1 VTDAASRLAEQAALL
16 SQVPLLSRLDRVAL
30 ARLAAHLE
38 MLSFRHDEV
47 LCRQGEPPTDGVYL
61 ITAGRVA
68 VYATAG
74 DGQPELRLGVRGAG
88 EIIGEMALVSGEP
101 RSATVRALGS
111 AKALRLERAHFLD
124 FIHDHPAASL
134 AIASNLAQRLHTVE
148 LALVA
153 TAPTADQLQAALPLA
168 ARPPEEHR
176 ADTRPAARLPRR
188 NAVAL
193 LLALALGVGGW
204 LVPPPAGLQIEGWH
218 ALVCL
223 VAAIPVLA
231 TQALPDPIAGLL
243 LVAGWVLGGVAPPG
257 EALDGFASTQWVL
270 VVCLLAVGAGVSV
283 SGAVYRLALWAVEH
297 LRGGYP
303 GQAIALAV
311 AGLLLGPAMP
321 YVAGRVTLMGT
332 AVSEIA
338 NAYGYRPRSRQA
350 AGLAMAVHLGFG
362 QTGGAFLTSSTT
374 TLLVYAALPPDARA
388 GVGWLGWAARS
399 LPTHLLLVALC
410 LAGLLYFYRPGAG
423 AAAAQPGSVALQQA
437 ILGRTT
443 GREKIAMG
451 VVAALALGLAT
462 QPLHGLDLAWIS
474 LAAAV
479 ALAAAGVLSTGELRG
494 INWGF
499 TVLYG
504 VLTSAGTVLTQTGAA
519 RWLSEQLAGTLG
531 ALVSTPVLFVG
542 ATALLCYAIGFLV
555 RSPIGAP
562 LLTIA
567 LAPVARAGGIDPWV
581 VGLTAVVAGNAFFF
595 PYQSSTYVALFEA
608 TGGRLFDHAQAR
620 PMSVVFAVGALV
632 ALCASVPLWSAMG
645 LL

>member
-1 VTDAASRLAEQAALL
+1 MADAASRMAEQAALL
-16 SQVPLLSRLDRVAL
+16 SRVPLFSRLDRVAL

-38 MLSFRHDEV
+38 LLSFRHDEV
-47 LCRQGEPPTDGVYL
+47 LCHQGEPPTDGVYL

-68 VYATAG
+68 IYATTG
-74 DGQPELRLGVRGAG
+74 DGQPELRIGVRGPG
-88 EIIGEMALVSGEP
+88 EIIGEMALVSGEL
-101 RSATVRALGS
+101 RSATVRALGGV
-111 AKALRLERAHFLD
+111 KAMRLERVHFLD
-124 FIHDHPAASL
+124 FMRDYPAAGL

-148 LALVA
+148 MELVA
-153 TAPTADQLQAALPLA
+153 VAPTTDQLQAALPIAPGPSQERRASATPA
-168 ARPPEEHR
+168 ARP
-176 ADTRPAARLPRR
+176 LRR

-193 LLALALGVGGW
+193 LAALALGVGGW
-204 LVPPPAGLQIEGWH
+204 LLPPPTGLSAAGWH

-223 VAAIPVLA
+223 VAVIPVLA
-231 TQALPDPIAGLL
+231 AQALPDPIAGLL
-243 LVAGWVLGGVAPPG
+243 LVAAWVLGGVVPAR
-257 EALDGFASTQWVL
+257 EALDGFAGTQWVL

-283 SGAVYRLALWAVEH
+283 SGAVYRLALWAVER

-303 GQAIALAV
+303 GQVVALAV

-321 YVAGRVTLMGT
+321 YVPGRVTLMGT

-338 NAYGYRPRSRQA
+338 NAYGYRPRSREA
-350 AGLAMAVHLGFG
+350 AGLAMAVLIGFG

-374 TLLVYAALPPDARA
+374 TLLVYAALPPDVRA
-388 GVGWLGWAARS
+388 SVGWVGWAARS
-399 LPTHLLLVALC
+399 LPTHVLLLAIC
-410 LAGLLYFYRPGAG
+410 LVGLLYFYRPDAG
-423 AAAAQPGSVALQQA
+423 AAASRPANVALQQA
-437 ILGRTT
+437 ILGRTA

-462 QPLHGLDLAWIS
+462 QPLHGLDLAWIG

-479 ALAAAGVLSTGELRG
+479 VLAATGVLGAGDLRG

-504 VLTSAGTVLTQTGAA
+504 VLTSAGTVLSQTGAA
-519 RWLSEQLAGTLG
+519 RWLGEQLAGTLG
-531 ALVSTPVLFVG
+531 ALVGQPVLFVG
-542 ATALLCYAIGFLV
+542 ATALLCYAVGFLV
-555 RSPIGAP
+555 RSPIAAP

-581 VGLTAVVAGNAFFF
+581 VGVTAIVAGNTFFL
-595 PYQSSTYVALFEA
+595 PYQSSSYVALFEA
-608 TGGRLFDHAQAR
+608 TGGRLFEHAQAR
-620 PMSVVFAVGALV
+620 PIAIVFAVGALV